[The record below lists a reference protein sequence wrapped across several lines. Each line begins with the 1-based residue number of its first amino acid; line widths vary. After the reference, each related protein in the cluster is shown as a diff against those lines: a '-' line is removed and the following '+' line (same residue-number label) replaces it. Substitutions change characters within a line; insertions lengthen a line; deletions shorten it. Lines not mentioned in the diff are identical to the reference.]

1 MCSGWRQAATM
12 SGFNGPSRG
21 GQARTLFSCASA
33 THRSRRAGAFT
44 ARRGCSST
52 SGKLARPAPCTATR
66 LMREH
71 GMRAPHGYRTR
82 RWVIGDPTASIPNLL
97 QRQFTDTRPNA
108 AWAKKIM
115 CIRIWQGYLSLAV
128 VLDLFSRKVV
138 GWATGPT
145 IPRELGLDAVVAV
158 VRQHRPRETPI
169 HSDQSVQYGAMRGVA
184 PAGRT
189 ISSLA

>member
-1 MCSGWRQAATM
+1 MLGVAPSGYNEWLQR
-12 SGFNGPSRG
+12 PE
-21 GQARTLFSCASA
+21 
-33 THRSRRAGAFT
+33 SRRASEDALLLRLSHASFTSSRGVYGAPRVFLDQREAGET
-44 ARRGCSST
+44 
-52 SGKLARPAPCTATR
+52 CTMYRVTR